1 MPADLEEML
10 FRLAERAHD
19 DPKLRERL
27 VRVVHLG
34 LRAAIAQKQLGSDA
48 LYQAFRGLSV
58 RWARWRAP
66 RLLRALA
73 IDPSNARDLGR
84 IQDWEDELLGVTGH
98 WVESG
103 QGCAIKHETA
113 CPFADLAKKDTA
125 ICTELVHELES
136 ETFRAL
142 NPTYRLVP
150 LSRLL
155 SKGATHCEFR
165 HEIEVE
171 ARAVSGGEE
180 MNSEPGT

>member
-1 MPADLEEML
+1 MRPDLEEML

-19 DPKLRERL
+19 EPVLRKRL
-27 VRVVHLG
+27 VRLVRLA
-34 LRAAIAQKQLGSDA
+34 LRASIAEKQLGSDA
-48 LYQAFRGLSV
+48 LDQEMRSLSA

-73 IDPSNARDLGR
+73 IDPKNARDLGR
-84 IQDWEDELLGVTGH
+84 IQDWGDELLGVTGH

-103 QGCAIKHETA
+103 RGCAVKHETA
-113 CPFADLAKKDTA
+113 CPFSDLAEKDTR

-150 LSRLL
+150 LGRLL
-155 SKGATHCEFR
+155 SKGASHCEFR
-165 HEIEVE
+165 HEIEREDSV
-171 ARAVSGGEE
+171 EE
-180 MNSEPGT
+180 MNREHGT